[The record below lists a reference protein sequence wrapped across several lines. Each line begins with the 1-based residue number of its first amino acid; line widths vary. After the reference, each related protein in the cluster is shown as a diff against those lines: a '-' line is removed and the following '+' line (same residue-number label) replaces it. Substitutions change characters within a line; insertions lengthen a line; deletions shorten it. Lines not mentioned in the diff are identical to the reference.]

1 VNPLHLFYD
10 AVKLQSPVSPR
21 VHWIGEG
28 WSSAALSALRA
39 EGWSIEVQDP
49 AARLEFLNLPRETRD
64 GVFVEEVPAGWTG
77 DLVQRLL
84 AAIFSG
90 LKPGGVAFL
99 GFRDR
104 DPVAM
109 LAWLRQAGF
118 EALKQGG
125 SGTVSGVLARRIGG
139 AAAKS

>member
-1 VNPLHLFYD
+1 MSNPLEVFYD
-10 AVKLQSPVSPR
+10 AVKRQSPVAPR
-21 VHWIGEG
+21 IHWIGES
-28 WSSAALSALRA
+28 WSLAVLSDLRA

-49 AARLEFLNLPRETRD
+49 AARLEFLSLPRETRD
-64 GVFVEEVPAGWTG
+64 GVFVEAVPAGWTG

-84 AAIFSG
+84 ATLFSG

-118 EALKQGG
+118 EALKQGA
-125 SGTVSGVLARRIGG
+125 SGEINGVLARRIGG
-139 AAAKS
+139 ASP